1 MMNQYQIILRRT
13 DELSSTEWE
22 EYTLGFNK
30 VFKKNFTQDYFKEKY
45 FGSSLGYSYH
55 GALLHNGK
63 IVGMFTVIPRQYIY
77 SGQEVTIGL
86 GCDAFILKEHRKDEF
101 FLKEM
106 ADIVTTKY
114 VSEGI
119 YHFVSIPNQTA
130 YPYWIYYGGWKDIGK
145 LNYYIV
151 PLRISKLIG
160 KFDFLDCISLFI
172 FKTLINTSV
181 LFNLLSN
188 KTIDKSVFLKRN
200 KEYLKQRYPSDYLIR
215 ETDDKFSFVY
225 RVYKEENIRT
235 AYLIDCFPQTPRN
248 IAIAVKQ
255 IIEETKGKV
264 DIILFV
270 GKIDNPPFFFPKV
283 PEKKEPRE
291 QPFIGISFS
300 GQSETEFFIF
310 DSWDVSL
317 ANFDNR

>member
-1 MMNQYQIILRRT
+1 MNRYQIVLKRT
-13 DELSSTEWE
+13 DELNSIEWE

-30 VFKKNFTQDYFKEKY
+30 VFRKSFTQSYFKDKY
-45 FGSSLGYSYH
+45 FSSSFGYSYH
-55 GALLHNGK
+55 GTLLFDSK

-106 ADIVTTKY
+106 ADVVMAKY
-114 VSEGI
+114 VSIGI
-119 YHFVSIPNQTA
+119 NHFISIPNQTA

-145 LNYYIV
+145 LNYYVI
-151 PLRISKLIG
+151 PLRISKLVG
-160 KFDFLDCISLFI
+160 KFEFLDFISFFLFKMLVTVSI
-172 FKTLINTSV
+172 

-188 KTIDKSVFLKRN
+188 KSIDKSIYLKRN
-200 KEYLKQRYPSDYLIR
+200 KDYIRQRYPSDYMIR
-215 ETDDKFSFVY
+215 ELGDKFSFVY
-225 RVYKEENIRT
+225 RVYKEDNIRT

-255 IIEETKGKV
+255 IIEETKGEI
-264 DIILFV
+264 DIVLFV
-270 GKIDNPPFFFPKV
+270 GKINNPPFFFPKV
-283 PEKKEPRE
+283 PKKKEPRE
-291 QPFIGISFS
+291 QPFIGLSFS
-300 GQSETEFFIF
+300 EIPDNVFFIF
-310 DSWDVSL
+310 DSWDISL